1 MRYGVLS
8 WPLCLLAI
16 LIGWSNVPRLA
27 HRLAHRLAM
36 ADENQA
42 DLDFFESKI
51 RPVLIE
57 HCYACHS
64 TEAATKGKLK
74 GSLTLDSRDGVRR
87 GGDSGPAIVPGDALA
102 SLLWQSLQH
111 GDDAP
116 QMPPDKKLPANVL
129 DDFRTWITRGA
140 ADPRNEVS
148 GPPQTA
154 RLGMSVEE
162 GRQFWSLRQPQ
173 SAAVPSPTD
182 SALAQWPSTAVDA
195 FVAQSLGE
203 RGLVPNSDAL
213 PELWLRRVTFD
224 VIGLPPTI
232 EEQQTFLADKSEA
245 ARAKVVD
252 RLLASPRFG
261 ERWGRH
267 WLDAVRYADSNG
279 RDRNIFWYQAH
290 RYRDYVLN
298 AYDQDLPYDLFIKQ
312 QLAGDLM
319 TASDRQQRDS
329 QRIATGMLALGPK
342 AFEEQK
348 PDIFRMDVVDEQIEL
363 VGRSILGL
371 SIGCARCHDHKFD
384 PIPTKD
390 YYALAGIFR
399 STRTLYGYGPKGIK
413 ATNHSHSPLYTLG
426 EQADQL
432 GPGALAYIE
441 RLNELT
447 LIQNTARSDRYRIV
461 RRVAD
466 AKLQLDKPG
475 SDRTKLTEDIQRM
488 EAEIKQWDVTVKA
501 AEEKLQQTMDNPP
514 PMPDLA
520 MGVGEQEQV
529 SDCAVHVRGETTNLG
544 DQVPRGTLSVLPNQA
559 AKIPSTT
566 SGRLELAEWITSRE
580 NPLTA
585 RVYVN
590 RVWQH
595 LVGRGLVATPDD
607 FGVNGALP
615 THPELL
621 DYLAVQFMEEG
632 WSTKRLLRHLLLS
645 RTYGM
650 SSDASQAGLAADPD
664 NERLWRMSP
673 RRLEVEPFR
682 DAVLAL
688 SQNLDLARPG
698 HQQSS
703 LPNKLH
709 AWRDVEYTTFKPQFL
724 PGELDSS
731 RRSVYLPVVRGVL
744 PTIFQAFDFAAP
756 DRPVAQR
763 EQSIVPAQSLYLM
776 NSDWIMQHSRQ
787 TAERFLTVS
796 QDPSSLI
803 YLIYQ
808 VTLCRTPSIDE
819 LNAAQE
825 FLSRPVQP
833 AGAGTSGAGTV
844 GAGTV
849 GDSNPLLDRLT
860 IFCQAIF
867 ASGEFRYLR

>member
-1 MRYGVLS
+1 MSYGVLS
-8 WPLCLLAI
+8 WLLCLLAT
-16 LIGWSNVPRLA
+16 LIAWSNSPLLA
-27 HRLAHRLAM
+27 V
-36 ADENQA
+36 ADESQA

-74 GSLTLDSRDGVRR
+74 GSLTLDTREGVQR
-87 GGDSGPAIVPGDALA
+87 GGDSGAAIVPGDAQA
-102 SLLWQSLQH
+102 SLLWQTLQH

-129 DDFRTWITRGA
+129 DDFRTWIARGST
-140 ADPRNEVS
+140 DPREATS
-148 GPPQTA
+148 PGLPQTA
-154 RLGMSVEE
+154 RLGMSLEE
-162 GRQFWSLRQPQ
+162 GRRFWSLRQPKL
-173 SAAVPSPTD
+173 ATVPSLSTSPSH
-182 SALAQWPSTAVDA
+182 SALDQWPNTTVDA
-195 FVAQSLGE
+195 FVAHSLAE
-203 RGLVPNSDAL
+203 RGLVPNHDAL

-232 EEQQTFLADKSEA
+232 EEQQSFLTDKSES

-279 RDRNIFWYQAH
+279 RDRNMFWYQAW

-319 TASDRQQRDS
+319 TAQNRQQRDT

-466 AKLQLDKPG
+466 AKLQLNTPG
-475 SDRTKLTEDIQRM
+475 SDRTKLSEDIQRM

-501 AEEKLQQTMDNPP
+501 AEEQLQQAMDQPP

-544 DQVPRGTLSVLPNQA
+544 DLVPRGTLSVLPNQA
-559 AKIPSTT
+559 AQIPSAT

-595 LVGRGLVATPDD
+595 LFGRGLVATPDD
-607 FGVNGALP
+607 FGVNGTFP

-621 DYLAVQFMEEG
+621 DYLAVQFMEDG
-632 WSTKRLLRHLLLS
+632 WSTKTLLRQLLLS
-645 RTYGM
+645 RTYAM
-650 SSDASQAGLAADPD
+650 SSDASQIGMVADPD

-688 SQNLDLARPG
+688 SQSLDLGRPV

-724 PGELDSS
+724 PVELESS

-776 NSDWIMQHSRQ
+776 NSDWIMQQSRR
-787 TAERFLTVS
+787 TAESFLTVS
-796 QDPSSLI
+796 QDPSALI
-803 YLIYQ
+803 YSIYQ
-808 VTLCRTPSIDE
+808 ATLCRAPSIDE
-819 LNAAQE
+819 LNTAQE
-825 FLSRPVQP
+825 FLNRRLPP
-833 AGAGTSGAGTV
+833 AGV
-844 GAGTV
+844 GIA
-849 GDSNPLLDRLT
+849 GDSNVLLDRLT
-860 IFCQAIF
+860 SFCQAIF